1 MFLQDAGRVRLA
13 YWRWLN
19 RHDTVEDSSS
29 YCAAYARNR
38 LVLDRPDA
46 GNSVT
51 QAVQRDLIDN
61 LVRVSADPE
70 IRAVVL
76 TAAGTKHFCTGP
88 NLRDPEMRPSQ
99 DREAGGAARILR
111 NGSQA
116 VVCAVLDSEKPV
128 ICGLKP

>member
-1 MFLQDAGRVRLA
+1 VDRRVFRLA
-13 YWRWLN
+13 CEHYRLDGPHRRWV
-19 RHDTVEDSSS
+19 RW
-29 YCAAYARNR
+29 